1 MNFRFTDSTGG
12 KSTGAFLSRNLGL
25 HVGDDLD
32 SVETNRRSLSQEIG
46 RPIQFMNQV
55 HGNTVALI
63 DEHTQTPPT
72 ADALVTTN
80 PHIALAVMVADC
92 IPLLIVNQGSIA
104 AVHVGRKG
112 LLNGVSHSA
121 LATMR
126 DIDSSPI
133 TAMIGPS
140 ICGRC
145 YEVSEDVFEEVTSV
159 FPHSKSQTRH
169 GGFALDL
176 AAALTSELESDGV
189 RVLDRSMCTVEDRS
203 LYSYRRDGVT
213 GRQVGLIWL

>member
-12 KSTGAFLSRNLGL
+12 KSAGAFLSRNVGL
-25 HVGDDLD
+25 HVGDNRET
-32 SVETNRRSLSQEIG
+32 VELNRQVLSQEIG

-55 HGNTVALI
+55 HGNTVALV
-63 DEHTQTPPT
+63 DELTQAPPT
-72 ADALVTTN
+72 ADALVTTK

-92 IPLLIVNQGSIA
+92 IPLLLENQGSIA

-112 LLNGVSHSA
+112 LLNGVSRSA

-126 DIDSSPI
+126 DLDSSPI

-159 FPHSKSQTRH
+159 FPQSKSQTKY

-176 AAALTSELESDGV
+176 AAALTYELESHGV
-189 RVLDRSMCTVEDRS
+189 RVLDRSSCTVEDRS

>member
-1 MNFRFTDSTGG
+1 VNFRFTDSTGG
-12 KSTGAFLSRNLGL
+12 KSTGAYLSRNLGS

-32 SVETNRRSLSQEIG
+32 SVEANRKLLGEEIG

-55 HGNTVALI
+55 HGNTVVFI
-63 DEHTQTPPT
+63 EEHTQTPPT

-92 IPLLIVNQGSIA
+92 IPLLLANQGSIA

-112 LLNGVSHSA
+112 LLNGVARSA
-121 LATMR
+121 LSAMR
-126 DIDSSPI
+126 DLDSSPI
-133 TAMIGPS
+133 SAIIGPS
-140 ICGRC
+140 ICGTC
-145 YEVSEDVFEEVTSV
+145 YEVSQDIFEEVTSV
-159 FPHSKSQTRH
+159 FPRSKSQTKH

-176 AAALTSELESDGV
+176 AAALSYELASDGV
-189 RVLDRSMCTVEDRS
+189 RVLDRSSCTVEDRS

-213 GRQVGLIWL
+213 GRQVGLIWQ

>member
-12 KSTGAFLSRNLGL
+12 KSTGAFLSRNVGL
-25 HVGDDLD
+25 HVGDDVD
-32 SVETNRRSLSQEIG
+32 SVEANRRLLSQEIG

-55 HGNTVALI
+55 HGNTVAFI
-63 DEHTQTPPT
+63 DEHTQAPPT

-92 IPLLIVNQGSIA
+92 IPLLLENQGSVA

-112 LLNGVSHSA
+112 LLNGVSRSA

-126 DIDSSPI
+126 DLNSSPI

-140 ICGRC
+140 ICGTC

-159 FPHSKSQTRH
+159 FPHSKSQTSH

-176 AAALTSELESDGV
+176 AAALTYQLENDGV
-189 RVLDRSMCTVEDRS
+189 RVLDRSSCTVEDRS

>member
-63 DEHTQTPPT
+63 DEHTQIPPT

-80 PHIALAVMVADC
+80 PRIALAVMVADC
-92 IPLLIVNQGSIA
+92 IPLLLENQGSIA

-121 LATMR
+121 LAAMR

-133 TAMIGPS
+133 TAVIGPS
-140 ICGRC
+140 ICGTC

-176 AAALTSELESDGV
+176 AAALTYELESDGV
-189 RVLDRSMCTVEDRS
+189 RVLDRSMCTVEDSS

>member
-1 MNFRFTDSTGG
+1 VNFRFTDSTGG

-92 IPLLIVNQGSIA
+92 IPLLLENRGSIA

-133 TAMIGPS
+133 TAVIGPS
-140 ICGRC
+140 ICGTC

-176 AAALTSELESDGV
+176 AAALTYELESDGV
-189 RVLDRSMCTVEDRS
+189 SVLDRSMCTVEDRA

>member
-1 MNFRFTDSTGG
+1 VNFRFTDSTGG

-92 IPLLIVNQGSIA
+92 IPLLLENKGSIA

-121 LATMR
+121 LAAMR

-133 TAMIGPS
+133 TAVIGPS
-140 ICGRC
+140 ICGTC
-145 YEVSEDVFEEVTSV
+145 YEVSEDVFEEVTSA

-176 AAALTSELESDGV
+176 SAALTYELESDGV

>member
-1 MNFRFTDSTGG
+1 
-12 KSTGAFLSRNLGL
+12 
-25 HVGDDLD
+25 
-32 SVETNRRSLSQEIG
+32 
-46 RPIQFMNQV
+46 MNQV

-92 IPLLIVNQGSIA
+92 IPLLLENQGSIA

-121 LATMR
+121 LAAMR

-133 TAMIGPS
+133 TAVIGPS
-140 ICGRC
+140 ICGTC
-145 YEVSEDVFEEVTSV
+145 YEVSEDVFEEVISV
-159 FPHSKSQTRH
+159 FPYSKSQTRH

-176 AAALTSELESDGV
+176 SAALTYELESDGV

>member
-25 HVGDDLD
+25 HVGDDLE
-32 SVETNRRSLSQEIG
+32 SVELNRQLLGQEIG

-55 HGNTVALI
+55 HGNTVAHI
-63 DEHTQTPPT
+63 VEHTQTPPI

-92 IPLLIVNQGSIA
+92 IPLLLANQGSIA

-112 LLNGVSHSA
+112 LLNGVSRSA
-121 LATMR
+121 LSAMR
-126 DIDSSPI
+126 DLDSSPI
-133 TAMIGPS
+133 TAIIGPS
-140 ICGRC
+140 ICGTC
-145 YEVSEDVFEEVTSV
+145 YEVSKDVFGEVTSV
-159 FPHSKSQTRH
+159 FPQSISQTTH

-176 AAALTSELESDGV
+176 AAALIYELESNGV
-189 RVLDRSMCTVEDRS
+189 RVLDRSSCTVEDRS

>member
-12 KSTGAFLSRNLGL
+12 KSAGAFLSRNLGV

-32 SVETNRRSLSQEIG
+32 SVEANRQQLSQEIG

-55 HGNTVALI
+55 HGNTVAII
-63 DEHTQTPPT
+63 DEHIHTPPT
-72 ADALVTTN
+72 ADALVTSN

-92 IPLLIVNQGSIA
+92 IPLLLENQGSIA

-112 LLNGVSHSA
+112 LLNGVSRSA

-126 DIDSSPI
+126 DLDSSPI

-140 ICGRC
+140 ICGTC
-145 YEVSEDVFEEVTSV
+145 YEVSEDVFDEVTSV
-159 FPHSKSQTRH
+159 FPQSKSQTKQ

-176 AAALTSELESDGV
+176 AAALTFDLESN
-189 RVLDRSMCTVEDRS
+189 
-203 LYSYRRDGVT
+203 
-213 GRQVGLIWL
+213 

>member
-1 MNFRFTDSTGG
+1 
-12 KSTGAFLSRNLGL
+12 LGS

-32 SVETNRRSLSQEIG
+32 SVEANRKLLGEEIG

-55 HGNTVALI
+55 HGNTVVFI

-92 IPLLIVNQGSIA
+92 IPLLLANQGSIA

-112 LLNGVSHSA
+112 LLNGVARSA
-121 LATMR
+121 LSAMR
-126 DIDSSPI
+126 DLDSSPI
-133 TAMIGPS
+133 SAIIGPS
-140 ICGRC
+140 ICGTC
-145 YEVSEDVFEEVTSV
+145 YEVSQDIFEEVTSV
-159 FPHSKSQTRH
+159 FPRSKSQTKH

-176 AAALTSELESDGV
+176 AAALSYELASDGV
-189 RVLDRSMCTVEDRS
+189 RVLDRSSCTVEDRS

-213 GRQVGLIWL
+213 GRQVGLIWQ